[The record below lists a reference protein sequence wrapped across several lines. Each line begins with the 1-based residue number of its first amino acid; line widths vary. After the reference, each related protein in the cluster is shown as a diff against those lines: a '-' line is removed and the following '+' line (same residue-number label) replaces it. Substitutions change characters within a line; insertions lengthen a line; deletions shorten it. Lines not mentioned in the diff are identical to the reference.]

1 MVNLLPPQQKWE
13 LRQEEKYKLFLI
25 LVISVIVFS
34 VALSLVLLT
43 VKIYISGNLQ
53 GNKIVAA
60 SSLQEQ
66 EKGIVATNKNLENL
80 DSFYGKSS
88 DFAQFLE
95 NISGILPVGIR
106 LTSVSLVSLKDGGF
120 SASLQGFSPTREI
133 LLQMKNNLG
142 EKEDFK
148 DINFPVSNWVK
159 PDNVDF
165 IVNFKVGI

>member
-34 VALSLVLLT
+34 VALSLALLT

-80 DSFYGKSS
+80 DSFYGKSP
-88 DFAQFLE
+88 DFAQFLVAAGIDS
-95 NISGILPVGIR
+95 ISLNPDSVLKTSLSILEMEKK
-106 LTSVSLVSLKDGGF
+106 LK
-120 SASLQGFSPTREI
+120 R
-133 LLQMKNNLG
+133 K
-142 EKEDFK
+142 
-148 DINFPVSNWVK
+148 
-159 PDNVDF
+159 
-165 IVNFKVGI
+165 

>member
-13 LRQEEKYKLFLI
+13 LRQHEKFWLFLI

-95 NISGILPVGIR
+95 NISG
-106 LTSVSLVSLKDGGF
+106 
-120 SASLQGFSPTREI
+120 
-133 LLQMKNNLG
+133 
-142 EKEDFK
+142 
-148 DINFPVSNWVK
+148 
-159 PDNVDF
+159 
-165 IVNFKVGI
+165 